1 MKLIILSQYFVP
13 EMGAPQNRLFEL
25 TKGLIK
31 LGWQVQVVSAMPNYP
46 TGKIFK
52 SHKNRFTQ
60 TDWIEG
66 IEVKR
71 FWLYPSN
78 SSRIFP
84 RIVSML
90 SFSFT
95 SLFSVF
101 FIRSKRPVYLLVE
114 SPPLT
119 LAFSGWLLS
128 VFSKTKLILNISDLW
143 PLSAKELGA
152 IKEGGLYN
160 LLVRLETFL
169 YKKASICVGQSQEIV
184 RHIEKEVP
192 GKAYLFRNGVDTHR
206 FEERKFNPSNR
217 NKLVYAGL
225 LGVAQGILSI
235 CKNIDFKSLNAE
247 FHIYGNGA
255 ELDSIISF
263 QNDNPTRG
271 ITYQGI
277 LKRDELP
284 DVLSSYG
291 GALIPLVKNIYG
303 AVPSK
308 IYEAMAAGLPIIFS
322 GEGEGAVIIKKANA
336 GWVNSPGNWEELQDS
351 ITEYLAIGDDD
362 YFVIRGNNK
371 KIASIEFDRTQ
382 QIAAFNKHL
391 LERVH

>member
-1 MKLIILSQYFVP
+1 
-13 EMGAPQNRLFEL
+13 MGAPQNRLFEL

-31 LGWQVQVVSAMPNYP
+31 LGWQVQVVTAMPNYP

-52 SHKNRFTQ
+52 SHKNKFSQ

-71 FWLYPSN
+71 FWLFASN

-84 RIVSML
+84 RIISML

-95 SLFSVF
+95 SLFSIF
-101 FIRSKRPVYLLVE
+101 FIRSRRPVYLLVE

-152 IKEGGLYN
+152 IKDGGLYTI
-160 LLVRLETFL
+160 LVRLETFL
-169 YKKASICVGQSQEIV
+169 YKKASICTGQSQEIV
-184 RHIEKEVP
+184 EYIEKTIP
-192 GKAYLFRNGVDTHR
+192 GKTYLFRNGVDTSR
-206 FEERKFNPSNR
+206 FEGRKFNPSNR
-217 NKLVYAGL
+217 KKLVYAGL

-235 CKNIDFKSLNAE
+235 CKKIDFKSLHAE
-247 FHIYGNGA
+247 FHIYGTGA
-255 ELDSIISF
+255 ELESIISF

-271 ITYQGI
+271 ITYHGI
-277 LKRDELP
+277 LKRDEMP

-322 GEGEGAVIIKKANA
+322 GEGEGEVIIKKSNA
-336 GWVNSPGNWEELQDS
+336 GWVNSPGNWEALQTS
-351 ITEYLAIGDDD
+351 ITEFLAIDDDD
-362 YFVIRGNNK
+362 YFAMRENNK
-371 KIASIEFDRTQ
+371 KIASVEFDRIQ
-382 QIAAFNKHL
+382 QIAAFNQYL
-391 LERVH
+391 LEHDC